1 MEIVGKNSSDSIEN
15 NALLHKDNSEW
26 NFEKRPGMLY
36 VVVRAISV
44 GTNGNGD
51 HFTYDELK
59 RAWPTFIGKGVFVNH
74 QSSDIEKKRGK
85 IVDAKFVEDGTAANA
100 YVKTVLEVN
109 AEAYPDLASQIR
121 CGIVDSVSMGA
132 VYDTGLEQLVT
143 MEDLNAKSYFDMVV
157 GDKVVTHDGSMSEVV
172 AVGKEWHNQRDSY
185 TIKAMKIKPICL
197 SEEHPLLVLR
207 KENKNIK
214 NASEF
219 VEAKDIKIG
228 DYLLSNIY
236 SKIEKSNI
244 TINEAKLLGWYLA
257 EGSLCDKIG
266 INFVLNIND
275 PIEEIKSLIESID
288 QIATIHVYK
297 HSTSLQALNIVFYS
311 KKIRDLIEKN
321 IFGKSKDK
329 SLSSEILD
337 MEPEK
342 QLALI
347 GSYIDGDGCLASNRV
362 NKNVAIS
369 ISTSSEK
376 LANQIPLILERSG
389 ILVSV
394 HSTNR
399 KPGKNSVVKN
409 NFIQHT
415 IFIGTSFV
423 DNLRNHSIKAA
434 KIKLTKSPCKRSF
447 VYENYVAV
455 PIKSIEKKKYTGWAY
470 NIQVSSDENK
480 EFKGNHSYHLNG
492 IASHNCQVA
501 YSNCSV
507 CRHKAK
513 TTKDYCF
520 HVRSH
525 KGGAYDGRP
534 VYEENHGVEFIEV
547 SFVTT
552 GADSQAKVLQIIAR
566 QARMTNENVLRI
578 WAKASS
584 DASYIARLDESQKNL
599 SNIVVASIREANKL
613 RGE

>member
-36 VVVRAISV
+36 VVVRAVSV

-121 CGIVDSVSMGA
+121 CGIVDSVSMG
-132 VYDTGLEQLVT
+132 
-143 MEDLNAKSYFDMVV
+143 
-157 GDKVVTHDGSMSEVV
+157 
-172 AVGKEWHNQRDSY
+172 
-185 TIKAMKIKPICL
+185 
-197 SEEHPLLVLR
+197 
-207 KENKNIK
+207 
-214 NASEF
+214 
-219 VEAKDIKIG
+219 
-228 DYLLSNIY
+228 
-236 SKIEKSNI
+236 
-244 TINEAKLLGWYLA
+244 
-257 EGSLCDKIG
+257 
-266 INFVLNIND
+266 
-275 PIEEIKSLIESID
+275 
-288 QIATIHVYK
+288 
-297 HSTSLQALNIVFYS
+297 
-311 KKIRDLIEKN
+311 
-321 IFGKSKDK
+321 
-329 SLSSEILD
+329 
-337 MEPEK
+337 
-342 QLALI
+342 
-347 GSYIDGDGCLASNRV
+347 
-362 NKNVAIS
+362 
-369 ISTSSEK
+369 
-376 LANQIPLILERSG
+376 
-389 ILVSV
+389 
-394 HSTNR
+394 
-399 KPGKNSVVKN
+399 
-409 NFIQHT
+409 
-415 IFIGTSFV
+415 
-423 DNLRNHSIKAA
+423 
-434 KIKLTKSPCKRSF
+434 
-447 VYENYVAV
+447 
-455 PIKSIEKKKYTGWAY
+455 
-470 NIQVSSDENK
+470 
-480 EFKGNHSYHLNG
+480 
-492 IASHNCQVA
+492 CQVA